1 MRKEFEERIN
11 YAVFPS
17 LQGGPH
23 NHQIGALVVQ
33 LKEVNTPEFKEYSF
47 KVIKNAR
54 ALCAALI
61 ERGEKISTG
70 GTDTHLIMWDLRPHD
85 LTGSKVEKT
94 LEAMCI
100 TVNKNSLIGDTS

>member
-1 MRKEFEERIN
+1 M
-11 YAVFPS
+11 
-17 LQGGPH
+17 
-23 NHQIGALVVQ
+23 Q
-33 LKEVNTPEFKEYSF
+33 LKEVVTPEFKEYAR
-47 KVIKNAR
+47 KIIQNAR
-54 ALCAALI
+54 ALCAALV

-94 LEAMCI
+94 LEAMHI

>member
-1 MRKEFEERIN
+1 MKQV
-11 YAVFPS
+11 A
-17 LQGGPH
+17 
-23 NHQIGALVVQ
+23 
-33 LKEVNTPEFKEYSF
+33 TPEFHEYSA
-47 KVIKNAR
+47 KVIQNAR
-54 ALCAALI
+54 ALCAVLV

-100 TVNKNSLIGDTS
+100 TVNKNSLIGDSS